1 MEMDLELEWQ
11 DASWERMIWG
21 LPRGSVIPAQRFF
34 AMLGPVDEEGAREAA
49 QLLTDREVGLDV
61 SGLPRSGYPGAAEER
76 LAREAELARR
86 GGLPGALA
94 PSDPL
99 RLHWQDL
106 EALPRLDGQAARE
119 LADKGAGANRLTEGL
134 LWLVL
139 QEALDFVGQG
149 VLLLDL
155 MQEGAMGLLQA
166 MERPGADPVER
177 GRWHVRQAMARTVA
191 LQYLSTG
198 EAQRLVA
205 AMRAYQQADRRLLE
219 RLGRNPGL
227 EELAQEMGKPVT
239 EVLALGNMVRD
250 AMAAPKEHE
259 EVAQS
264 LDQVEDTAY
273 FQLRTR
279 VEELLSG
286 LEDVERE
293 ILKRRFG
300 LDGRKAMSLEETA
313 QDLGLDPE
321 EAEARE
327 CKAMCALRNGTY

>member
-61 SGLPRSGYPGAAEER
+61 SGLPRSGYPGAAKER

-166 MERPGADPVER
+166 MEHPGADPVER

-227 EELAQEMGKPVT
+227 EELAQEMG
-239 EVLALGNMVRD
+239 NMVRD
-250 AMAAPKEHE
+250 AVDAPKEHE
-259 EVAQS
+259 ETAQS
-264 LDQVEDTAY
+264 SDQVEDTAY

-327 CKAMCALRNGTY
+327 RKAMCALRNGTY